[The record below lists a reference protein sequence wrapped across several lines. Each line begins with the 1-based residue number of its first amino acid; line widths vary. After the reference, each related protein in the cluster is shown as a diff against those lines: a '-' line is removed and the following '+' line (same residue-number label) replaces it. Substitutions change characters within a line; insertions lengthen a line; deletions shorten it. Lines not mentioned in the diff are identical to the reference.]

1 MSSTAPP
8 KNVPESLEVI
18 AKYVSA
24 SAADAPVEFVRDL
37 AHRWKERGGL
47 IAGKPRHSD
56 RYLDDLLRALGTPI
70 KSLTPKLVGRTNLR
84 PADASVLVH
93 LFLTH
98 WDYIGDPGNSHVG
111 ASADLYRPMLADD
124 SEIEGVSR
132 YVAERVSAIG
142 LDARIEPEPGMVL
155 AMPGEDMSDVIA
167 TEFQAS
173 AAYFQVGPGQ
183 TVLVPQPEKAL
194 IGFRNL
200 MDRLWEIDEADDH
213 QRILI
218 WALDLGR
225 LDFDDLES
233 RLRFMNVEAVISR
246 FKALLRFRDISR
258 EARWNWL
265 QSKTVIALHDT
276 LGVRPDVPM
285 LPAFDPNHVLF
296 SAIPPRWAGLSSFL
310 TLYGSERLH
319 EANYSIFL
327 RRPAEETLPTRD
339 TGNARGYEFNYYGH
353 AVLKSD
359 TRNEFEARS
368 MKLNAPGRS
377 YVDALG
383 TVFVAAMHVLGL
395 QTVAELQ
402 IDGMKIDPSHAREK
416 LRHHGFSLMRL
427 DEFLTHASR

>member
-1 MSSTAPP
+1 MNSPAPP
-8 KNVPESLEVI
+8 KNVLESLEII
-18 AKYVSA
+18 AEYVRTSP
-24 SAADAPVEFVRDL
+24 ADAPVEFVRDL

-56 RYLDDLLRALGTPI
+56 RYLDDLLRGLGTPI

-84 PADASVLVH
+84 PTDATVLVR
-93 LFLTH
+93 LFLSH
-98 WDYIGDPGNSHVG
+98 WDYIGDLGSNVG
-111 ASADLYRPMLADD
+111 APSADLYRPILADA
-124 SEIEGVSR
+124 EIEAVSR

-142 LDARIEPEPGMVL
+142 ADARSEAEAGMAL
-155 AMPGEDMSDVIA
+155 AMPGEDMSELIA

-183 TVLVPQPEKAL
+183 TMLVPQPDKIL

-200 MDRLWEIDEADDH
+200 INRLWEIDEADDH

-246 FKALLRFRDISR
+246 FKALLRFKDSSR

-265 QSKTVIALHDT
+265 QSKTVIVLHDT

-327 RRPAEETLPTRD
+327 RQPAKETSATRD
-339 TGNARGYEFNYYGH
+339 IGSARGYEFNYYGH

-359 TRNEFEARS
+359 TKNEFEARS

-377 YVDALG
+377 YIDALG

-395 QTVAELQ
+395 QTSAELL
-402 IDGMKIDPSHAREK
+402 IDGMRIDPSHAREK
-416 LRHHGFSLMRL
+416 LRHHGFLLMRL
-427 DEFLTHASR
+427 DEFLAHASR